1 MNPNHSPAVPVTG
14 PQLSFIVG
22 GFLARYPMPTRRI
35 YLSHL
40 KQWFA
45 YCEDHG
51 VDPIHAQR
59 AHIEA
64 WGRHLQ
70 EERGLKKSTTA
81 AKLNCICGMYRFAAL
96 DGYLATDPGV
106 HVRRPKVEFVSST
119 NGLTRSQLADV
130 LKAAEAEGPMTYA
143 LMCLLTFNGLRIGEC
158 LAINLDDLGHQRGY
172 RTLHLPNRKGGKVS
186 TLSLAV
192 RTAWALEQ
200 IIGDRQEGPLL
211 LGRNGE
217 RLDVAAV
224 RRTIRRICKHVGIT
238 KRITPHS
245 FRHSYITAALD
256 AGVPERDIMASTAHS
271 TLAMIS
277 YYDRNR
283 ASIERNPTH
292 AVSAFIGLAG

>member
-1 MNPNHSPAVPVTG
+1 MNTDHSPAIHASTSSL
-14 PQLSFIVG
+14 QFIVG
-22 GFLARYPMPTRRI
+22 GFLARYPVPTRKI
-35 YLSHL
+35 YRSHL
-40 KQWFA
+40 KQWFD
-45 YCEDHG
+45 YCGLHG
-51 VDPIHAQR
+51 VDPLAAQR

-64 WGRHLQ
+64 WARHLH
-70 EERGLKKSTTA
+70 EERGLKKSTVA
-81 AKLNCICGMYRFAAL
+81 AKLNCICGLYRFAAL
-96 DGYLATDPGV
+96 DGFIQVDPGA
-106 HVRRPKVEFVSST
+106 HVRRPKIEFISST
-119 NGLTRSQLADV
+119 NGLSRSQLADV
-130 LKAAEAEGPMTYA
+130 LKHAEAEGPMTYA
-143 LMCLLTFNGLRIGEC
+143 LMCLLAYNGLRIGEC
-158 LAINLDDLGHQRGY
+158 LAIDIEDLGHQRGY

-192 RTAWALEQ
+192 ATAWAIEQ
-200 IIGDRQEGPLL
+200 ILQGRQEGPLL
-211 LGRNGE
+211 LGRNGQ

-224 RRTIRRICKHVGIT
+224 RRTIKRLCKKAGIT

-292 AVSAFIGLAG
+292 AVAAFIGLAS